1 MFKPGDAAVVRED
14 GQVVVERTF
23 LGEGAPWRVVASG
36 AEYDEADLHVA
47 TKPDLEGDDSDP
59 DDFQSTDDPFADAKR
74 LIRRFSGAR
83 DEDEEADQPDV
94 SAIVKSLKRTTFD
107 KASGS
112 RVFGW
117 NGHFKGGD
125 AVRKEFLSSV
135 MKTLYMSPWDVSK
148 QDAKD
153 LHSAIKSDHPLERFV
168 PVRIRIDLRDCSC
181 CGEKSLG
188 LETDGHMLRFSGPPC
203 AYPDGLPVTEWEL
216 NVPSGQ
222 IVVANDLR
230 ELFPVDDDFDV
241 CTTIGC
247 HRTTLAYAEAG
258 MSHAYVGNSCPG
270 VYLCKDGTYKIA
282 NPPAG
287 GKDDPSFEG
296 DCVAGVTTDLWW
308 YSMCDREEFRRR
320 CKRFKVKTSDF
331 SHTVV
336 RVEPGVYRFRHHNDL
351 DIDYGPEIVYARFAK
366 VRDPDPVKD
375 LLLTYESM
383 DVTPNAYVQA
393 MAAKWPT
400 LFGKADKREKP
411 TPWADM
417 SEKEQF
423 SSWLGVA
430 NHMMCSSGGVEWH
443 ERGFPKA
450 VVPAAPDNAPPA
462 FRDQFGWTWFT
473 KPYAGLFQDLSPSFA
488 KFAFRVLESIISF
501 GMRDQGG
508 ESRTSEKRV
517 QDCML
522 LAATRYRELAAKHP
536 ASADPEYVAWLSQ
549 DGRAEAW
556 ISGFF
561 KKARRVRKAKATG

>member
-153 LHSAIKSDHPLERFV
+153 LHSAIKSGHPLERFV

-188 LETDGHMLRFSGPPC
+188 LETDGHVLRFSGPPC

-296 DCVAGVTTDLWW
+296 DYAAGVTTDLWW
-308 YSMCDREEFRRR
+308 YSMCDRNEFRRR
-320 CKRFKVKTSDF
+320 CRNLYTPGSTRTTVWLKSDVFTLNRLQRRPHRTTPLRPSATSSVGRGSPSRTQDF
-331 SHTVV
+331 S
-336 RVEPGVYRFRHHNDL
+336 RICL
-351 DIDYGPEIVYARFAK
+351 
-366 VRDPDPVKD
+366 
-375 LLLTYESM
+375 
-383 DVTPNAYVQA
+383 
-393 MAAKWPT
+393 
-400 LFGKADKREKP
+400 
-411 TPWADM
+411 
-417 SEKEQF
+417 
-423 SSWLGVA
+423 
-430 NHMMCSSGGVEWH
+430 
-443 ERGFPKA
+443 
-450 VVPAAPDNAPPA
+450 PP
-462 FRDQFGWTWFT
+462 
-473 KPYAGLFQDLSPSFA
+473 SPSLHSA
-488 KFAFRVLESIISF
+488 CW
-501 GMRDQGG
+501 
-508 ESRTSEKRV
+508 SRSS
-517 QDCML
+517 
-522 LAATRYRELAAKHP
+522 P
-536 ASADPEYVAWLSQ
+536 SA
-549 DGRAEAW
+549 
-556 ISGFF
+556 
-561 KKARRVRKAKATG
+561 